1 MGFTIK
7 TFGWRNKTLDQISR
21 IDEGLA
27 SLGCEFVD
35 ENPQIVYS
43 NNDMYDDIL
52 DYANKQK
59 IKPFIILNVLDLQI
73 GNPKYNLNKA
83 KSQLLQADAIT
94 CISET
99 VQKQIKNNF
108 NLDSVVIYNPTK
120 DITYNPKI
128 GKSLPFLYVGRA
140 NDSRKRFN
148 LIKEAFK
155 NYNEIHNTLV
165 ICGSEN
171 PNFGIYV
178 GVLNDGDLNLLYN
191 SCKFLLLPSI
201 FEGLGLPMIEA
212 MLAGSIPITCNDN
225 STAVELSPKEFI
237 CEPNAKSFMSKL
249 IEISKDYASFQK
261 IALEYGEKYKI
272 LMNKKTVAQ
281 KIVNIY
287 KQHLC

>member
-52 DYANKQK
+52 DYANKQS

-73 GNPKYNLNKA
+73 GNPQYNLNKV
-83 KSQLLQADAIT
+83 KEQLLQADAIT

-99 VQKQIKNNF
+99 VQKQIKGTL
-108 NLDSVVIYNPTK
+108 NLNSIVIYNPAK
-120 DITYNPKI
+120 DITHDPKI

-140 NDSRKRFN
+140 NDSRKRFS
-148 LIKEAFK
+148 LITETFK

-171 PNFGIYV
+171 PNFGIYT
-178 GVLNDGDLNLLYN
+178 GILDDEDLNLLYN
-191 SCKFLLLPSI
+191 SCKFLLLPST

-225 STAVELSPKEFI
+225 PTAIELSPKEFI
-237 CEPNAKSFMSKL
+237 CDPNPKSFMGKL
-249 IEISKDYASFQK
+249 IEISKDYSSFQR
-261 IALEYGEKYKI
+261 IALDYAEKYKI
-272 LMNKKTVAQ
+272 LMNKKTIAE
-281 KIVNIY
+281 KIINIY
-287 KQHLC
+287 KQSLC